1 MDIPIYII
9 NLDRSKERFK
19 IVSQSAEKAGL
30 NYNRVSAVDGGA
42 IDIFH
47 SQEINVKRFRLR
59 HGKNI
64 LPGEAGCYLSHLRA
78 LSAVMNGSAPYAVI
92 AEDDVGFDQEFVDII
107 NKLAHI
113 DGWDM
118 IKFSNHRHRIF
129 HKYMDVTN
137 NVSIG
142 RFLHGPLGS
151 SAAYMVTREGAKKLV
166 SKLTPM
172 SLPYDVALERGW
184 TGYQAFSTNRN
195 IVKFCGVNGSTIV
208 KGRKTYQN
216 MRLPKWKRIGTLFFR
231 ISDYIRRIIYGL
243 MPSHLKLK
251 EGEQK

>member
-1 MDIPIYII
+1 MDIPVYII

-19 IVSQSAEKAGL
+19 SVSQSAEKVGL
-30 NYNRVSAVDGGA
+30 NYYRVSAVDGSK

-47 SQEINVKRFRLR
+47 QPEINVKRFRRR

-64 LPGEAGCYLSHLRA
+64 LPGEAGCYMSHLRA
-78 LSAVMNGSAPYAVI
+78 LSAVANGNNFYAVI
-92 AEDDVGFDQEFVDII
+92 AEDDVGFDQDFVEII
-107 NKLAHI
+107 TKLTHI

-118 IKFSNHRHRIF
+118 IKFANHRHRIF
-129 HKYMDVTN
+129 HKYMDVTD

-151 SAAYMVTREGAKKLV
+151 SAAYIVTKEGAKKLV
-166 SKLTPM
+166 AKLTPM
-172 SLPYDVALERGW
+172 CLPYDVALERGW
-184 TGYQAFSTNRN
+184 SGYNAFSTNKN
-195 IVKFCGVNGSTIV
+195 IVKFCGGNGSTIV

-231 ISDYIRRIIYGL
+231 ITDYICRVIYGL
-243 MPSHLKLK
+243 IPSHLKRE
-251 EGEQK
+251 EGKPE